1 MKRFFQR
8 ILLLGVLLL
17 VMLAGTGCSGL
28 PKLTLNPQDLYCL
41 PKLPTKYTELNNL
54 LNQIVEGGAEFAAP
68 TSGTNIQTVQMMDLN
83 GDGND
88 EALAFFR
95 NSADEKPLKIYIFTA
110 DGDSY
115 EQSAVIEGSGTSIY
129 SIEYS
134 DLDGDGRI
142 ELLVGWKVSEA
153 LQALSVYT
161 LRPTGTEELIRST
174 DYVKYKAEDLNQDQ
188 RKELVVIH
196 ADRVGNGIAD
206 YYGWQAGGLAV
217 ESSARISM
225 NMAELSGQQGRVA
238 SGALKDGTPALFV
251 TGVGE
256 SARAITDILVMKDK
270 EFTNIVLSA
279 VTGVSTE
286 ISLFRS
292 LFPTDINGDGV
303 TEVPWP
309 VPLPTWDDEEGSY
322 QRIEWRAYDINGQ
335 SEVVLNTYHAIEDGW
350 YLRLPGSWDGQI
362 LVSRNAAPGETSVT
376 FYALSESGE
385 PAEAFLRITAITGN
399 DRENRAVRGNR
410 FSLKRWE
417 ETIYV
422 AELLEGNERWN
433 DGITEDEVR
442 AAFSLIDTEWVSG
455 DNY

>member
-1 MKRFFQR
+1 MKRRLQR
-8 ILLLGVLLL
+8 IFLLGMLLLL
-17 VMLAGTGCSGL
+17 VLLGTGCSGL
-28 PKLTLNPQDLYCL
+28 PKVTLNPHDLYSL

-68 TSGTNIQTVQMMDLN
+68 TSGTNIQTVQMLDLN

-115 EQSAVIEGSGTSIY
+115 EQSTVIEGSGTSIY

-134 DLDGDGRI
+134 DLDGDGLI
-142 ELLVGWKVSEA
+142 ELLVGWKVTTEQ
-153 LQALSVYT
+153 QALSVYA
-161 LRPTGTEELIRST
+161 LRPSGTEELIRGT
-174 DYVKYKAEDLNQDQ
+174 DYVKYRAADLNPDQ
-188 RKELVVIH
+188 RKELVVLH
-196 ADRVGNGIAD
+196 ADREGNGVAD
-206 YYGWQAGGLAV
+206 YYSWRAGGLAV

-225 NMAELSGQQGRVA
+225 NMAELSGQQGRVV
-238 SGALKDGTPALFV
+238 SGALQDGTPALFV

-270 EFTNIVLSA
+270 EFTNVVLSA

-286 ISLFRS
+286 ITLFRA

-335 SEVVLNTYHAIEDGW
+335 AETVLSTYHAIEDGW
-350 YLRLPGSWDGQI
+350 YLRLPENWGDHI
-362 LVSRNAAPGETSVT
+362 LVSRNAAPGEISVT
-376 FYALSESGE
+376 FYARSESGE
-385 PAEAFLRITAITGN
+385 PVEAVLRITAITGS

-422 AELLEGNERWN
+422 AELLEGNESWQYR
-433 DGITEDEVR
+433 ITEDEVC
-442 AAFSLIDTEWVSG
+442 AAFNLIDTEWVSG
-455 DNY
+455 DN